1 VAANK
6 IGSAMRDGSTE
17 GLALY
22 VDEDR
27 QQRAATL
34 LKNVAYI
41 IEARVELTAK
51 GRADPSESVLKHME
65 MARRRATKGQF
76 YHHPYLGTREGSVA
90 IFRGSPGRGI
100 IGGRLILCGAA
111 VVQGVAFKGRQF
123 TAEVILWAVR
133 WYLMFPISYRDLE
146 LMLLDRGV
154 AVDHTTIFRWI
165 QAYSVELE
173 KRIRSHLKMSNGSWR
188 VDETYIKVKGRWT
201 YLYRAVD
208 KCGQTIDFLLSA
220 KRDAAAAKRFFRK
233 ALAQPHTV
241 NPRTITVDKNP
252 SYPKAVAE
260 MKNDAELW
268 RRSRLRQ
275 VKYLNNILE
284 QDHRRIKRLT
294 GPGLGFGGFRTARR
308 TLAGFEAMAM
318 IRKGQVRY
326 IAGNDI
332 RAQSSFIAGLFQIAA

>member
-1 VAANK
+1 MIV
-6 IGSAMRDGSTE
+6 
-17 GLALY
+17 
-22 VDEDR
+22 
-27 QQRAATL
+27 
-34 LKNVAYI
+34 
-41 IEARVELTAK
+41 
-51 GRADPSESVLKHME
+51 
-65 MARRRATKGQF
+65 
-76 YHHPYLGTREGSVA
+76 
-90 IFRGSPGRGI
+90 
-100 IGGRLILCGAA
+100 CGAV
-111 VVQGVAFKGRQF
+111 VVQGEAFKGRQF

-133 WYLMFPISYRDLE
+133 WYLMFPVSYRDLE

-165 QAYSVELE
+165 QAYAVELE
-173 KRIRSHLKMSNGSWR
+173 KRIRPHLRMTNGSWR

-318 IRKGQVRY
+318 IRKGQIRY
-326 IAGNDI
+326 IGGNDI